1 MHAASI
7 LASRASYCSCSLRSD
22 FPGSATKWLLTF
34 GALVIA
40 VASLRAADP
49 LDFDVVVFGATPAGM
64 CAAVAAAREG
74 SRVALV
80 EPSALVGGV
89 NSGGLSHSD
98 SNQTV
103 RATMKGLFVEFHR
116 RIEKDYLARGMN
128 LDYSTAVEDATRW
141 TYEPHVA
148 ERVAIAMLREAGVKT
163 FLREPLQSI
172 ERDGRTIRRIATS
185 GGTWFSARVFVDA
198 TYEGDL
204 MGAAGVPWAIGRE
217 GRAHY
222 GESFAGT
229 QFPKPAMAMS
239 AYDDNGALL
248 PLITGRVDET
258 ADAEGDRK
266 VMTYSFR
273 LCLTKAPANRIPFPS
288 PAHYDPKRFE
298 AVRRYF
304 QQEKQ
309 PVLLWDLYP
318 LPNDKFDANNGIGK
332 QFSMGLVGGGNGWC
346 EADEAGRR
354 EIWEAHRQYT
364 LEMYHFLTTDP
375 AVPAALREQLAE
387 YGLCKDE
394 FADYGHWSPQL
405 YVREGRRLKGVYVLT
420 QADIL
425 TDPHKDDS
433 IAIGSFP
440 IDSHDCQ
447 RLVKKNGEVINEGT
461 IFPVRV
467 PNTRNGYPYQIPYR
481 SILPRRTDCTNLL
494 VPVAVSASHVAYSSI
509 RVEPTW
515 MAIGQSAG
523 IAAALAAQGGFPVQ
537 DVVYSTLRVR
547 LLAQGQVL
555 DLP

>member
-116 RIEKDYLARGMN
+116 RIEKDYLARGMK

>member
-7 LASRASYCSCSLRSD
+7 PASRASYCSCSLRSD

-116 RIEKDYLARGMN
+116 RIEKDYLARGMK

-239 AYDDNGALL
+239 AYDENGTLL
-248 PLITGRVDET
+248 PLITGRLDET